1 MPLRLHHAARR
12 EPRALPDP
20 PRLHEEPIMP
30 IPRTTSYALLGLT
43 GLAAATLTACTIE
56 RPERNAYAGP
66 LEAASRGGMPLV
78 RWEDAYQEGFQPWQ
92 VLDYPKAPTEPV
104 ADTIHGVTVAD
115 PYRWM
120 ESPDDPRLADWA
132 DRQDALFDHVMEH
145 ADTRGEYVERLT
157 ALYDYPRFGTP
168 EERGGRFFFSS
179 NNGLQNQSVLRV
191 TNSLDQ
197 ARSGMG
203 RVLLDPNTWSEEGT
217 NSLAGWEASEDGTM
231 LAYLEQT
238 GGSDWRTIRVIDVE
252 TKEDLGVEIVEAK
265 FTGITW
271 AKDGSGFYYS
281 RYPEKP
287 EGSAELTSLNEFRN
301 VYFHRMIR
309 GEDGEISWQGE
320 LVYES
325 PEHPNRGW
333 GASLTDDGRFLLM
346 YGSETTAP
354 QNLLYVDDLTD
365 DAGFQPIITE
375 FQARYSVL
383 GTTAEDLEPVTSDEA
398 VGIDPAMQPGGDRLI
413 VYTTDDAP
421 FGRIISID
429 PANPARE
436 NWEEIIPEGD
446 IAMQGASMVGGHIIT
461 QALRDVLP
469 EVKVYTPQGELV
481 RTVELPGIG
490 SAGGFGGRQ
499 SDEYTY
505 YGFSSFAQP
514 STTYRYHVASG
525 KSQVFRESEV
535 DFDPEPFETTQ
546 VFYSSKDGTQI
557 PMFITKRKDT
567 PLDGSAKLL
576 LYGYGG
582 FGIPVTPG
590 FSSSRA
596 AWLERGHIYA
606 VANLRGGNEYGL
618 PWREA
623 GSRLQKQNTFDD
635 FIAAAEYLQANG
647 YCSPQTTAITG
658 TSNGGLLTGACM
670 TQRPELFG
678 AAIPR
683 VGVLDMLRFHLFS
696 AGRFWVSDYGS
707 ADDPAQ
713 FEVLYGYSPYHNVR
727 KRVDY
732 PATLVVTAYRDDR
745 VVPMHSFKFA
755 AALQAATGGA
765 DPILIR
771 IERDA
776 GHGSGTSTSK
786 QIEGVADEWAFL
798 EMVLE

>member
-1 MPLRLHHAARR
+1 MPSIRSKLL
-12 EPRALPDP
+12 
-20 PRLHEEPIMP
+20 
-30 IPRTTSYALLGLT
+30 PRTCITLGLA
-43 GLAAATLTACTIE
+43 GLATAATLAGCTVHHPD
-56 RPERNAYAGP
+56 RDAYAGP
-66 LEAASRGGMPLV
+66 LEAAARGGMPLA
-78 RWEDAYQEGFQPWQ
+78 RWEQGYRAGFEPWQ
-92 VLDYPKAPTEPV
+92 VLEYPNAPTEPLV
-104 ADTIHGVTVAD
+104 ETIHGVTVSD

-132 DRQDALFDHVMEH
+132 RRQDTLFEHIMEH
-145 ADTRGEYVERLT
+145 ASTRDTYVQRLT
-157 ALYDYPRFGTP
+157 ALYDYPRTGTP
-168 EERGGRFFFSS
+168 EERGGRFFFTT
-179 NNGLQNQSVLRV
+179 NDGLQNQSVLRV
-191 TNSLDQ
+191 ASSLEQ
-197 ARSGMG
+197 AQAGNG

-217 NSLAGWEASEDGTM
+217 DSLAGWQPSEDGAM
-231 LAYLEQT
+231 LAYLEQS

-252 TKEDLGVEIVEAK
+252 TGEDLGVEIEEAK
-265 FTGITW
+265 FTGISW

-281 RYPEKP
+281 RYPERPK
-287 EGSAELTSLNEFRN
+287 GSAELTSLNQDQK
-301 VYFHRMIR
+301 VYFYRMATQ
-309 GEDGEISWQGE
+309 EDGSIAWEDE
-320 LVYES
+320 LIWET

-333 GASLTDDGRFLLM
+333 GASLTDDGRFLVL

-365 DAGFQPIITE
+365 DAGFQPIVTE
-375 FQARYSVL
+375 FEARYSVL
-383 GTTAEDLEPVTSDEA
+383 GSVPVMAGSQEGHEPA
-398 VGIDPAMQPGGDRLI
+398 RLI
-413 VYTTDDAP
+413 VYTTDEAP
-421 FGRIISID
+421 FGRVISID
-429 PANPARE
+429 PANPSRDG
-436 NWEEIIPEGD
+436 WVEIVPEGD
-446 IAMQGASMVGGHIIT
+446 IALQGASMVGGHIIT
-461 QALRDVLP
+461 EALRDVLP
-469 EVKVYTPQGELV
+469 EVNVYTPNGELV

-490 SAGGFGGRQ
+490 SVRGFGGRQ

-505 YGFSSFAQP
+505 YSFSSFAQP

-525 KSQVFRESEV
+525 ESEVFRESEV
-535 DFDPEPFETTQ
+535 DFDPEPYETIQ
-546 VFYSSKDGTQI
+546 VFYPSADGTEI

-567 PLDGSAKLL
+567 PLNGKSKLL

-582 FGIPVTPG
+582 FGIAITPG

-606 VANLRGGNEYGL
+606 VANLRGGSEYGL

-623 GSRLQKQNTFDD
+623 GSRLEKQNTFDD

-647 YCSPQTTAITG
+647 YCSPATTAITG

-727 KRVDY
+727 KGVEY
-732 PATLVVTAYRDDR
+732 PATMVVTAYRDDR

-755 AALQAATGGA
+755 AALQAATGSA
-765 DPILIR
+765 DPVLIR

-798 EMVLE
+798 EMVLN